1 MKFEFFLNFEVKKQF
16 IRLFQNIE
24 FKIENRQIE

>member
-24 FKIENRQIE
+24 FKNENRQIE